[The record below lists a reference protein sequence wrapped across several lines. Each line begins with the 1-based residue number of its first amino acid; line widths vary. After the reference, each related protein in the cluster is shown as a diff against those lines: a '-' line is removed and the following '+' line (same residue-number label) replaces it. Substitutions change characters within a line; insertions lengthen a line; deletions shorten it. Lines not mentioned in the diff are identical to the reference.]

1 MFQRTKI
8 CTGLLI
14 AIGSGSFTLAG
25 SAFAQDTSVQRVEI
39 IGSSIKRV
47 DTESDA
53 PITTLTRE
61 DIARTGATSVEELMR
76 SVTAAQSS
84 GSTAAASGSG
94 ATTGG
99 ISTLS
104 LRGLGPSRTLI
115 LVNGLR
121 SAPYGS
127 PSDSIA
133 VDIDSIPV
141 SAIERIEILKE
152 GAGAI
157 YGSDAV
163 AGVVNFVLRK
173 NFTGTEVSGYAGTS
187 YDAKGSVFKGS
198 LIQGFD
204 LGGKGNATL
213 VITGEHDLPLY
224 GKDRGF
230 ADTSIFPSH
239 DNNGASSNS
248 FPGNI
253 TIPGV
258 SGTFNPAVPVDPTTH
273 LPNGTANCGPNSV
286 YNAQFGATKCL
297 FDPAPFVSLDPD
309 IKKVGVLFNGSYNL
323 SDNMTLH
330 GDASLTNKKSFT
342 SIQPA
347 PINASFGIPFTL
359 TTASPYY
366 PTAFVTALTNGT
378 TPALNVAYRP
388 FITGDRALTD
398 TSTNERATI
407 GLDGN
412 VGGWDYSGNLLYSA
426 SQVNESLVSGYF
438 RIHGGAASGGPGI
451 VPLLAGQDKDA
462 SGNTIWVNP
471 FGDSTAAALA
481 AAAATN
487 FTGSAF
493 KTSTSL
499 EDAQFKLSR
508 DDLFK
513 LPGGGVGVA
522 LGAEARRDSYALSSA
537 PALASGDISG
547 YGGSFSPIN
556 KSRNVYS
563 LFGELDIPVIKDFNI
578 DAAVRYDRYGS
589 TTNPN
594 SVANSTSTLETIGT
608 VDANNNP
615 LSLPDSVVSSVAQ
628 QSVTNASSF
637 GHTTGK
643 IGAKWEVSKQFL
655 FRGTYSTGFRAPSL
669 LELYQPL
676 QSGVTA
682 VFNDPK
688 RCNAEG
694 GQGADCAAQY
704 NEFTGGNGALKPER
718 SSTYTLGTVIEPIKD
733 VSFALDYFHTKL
745 KDEIST
751 LDPNFMLAHEAQYS
765 QFIIR
770 GPADGVGTG
779 GEIIAVDQR
788 EQNIGEAIV
797 AGLDF
802 DLHGTAKVASGT
814 YGLGIGGTWQT
825 KWDNV
830 NPDGSKSSQI
840 GLTSSSTAGFTPRVK
855 LTTEGTYRTPG
866 GVYEFTAIYNWQSGA
881 HDVCGNEDQDDFGNC
896 AAGFSPPK
904 VKSYGTADFQ
914 VKWDPSK
921 MFTGSFGVKDA
932 FQAKV
937 PYVNGAGGAFQG
949 GYDPTYVDP
958 HGRFWYTS
966 ATVRF

>member
-14 AIGSGSFTLAG
+14 AIGSGSFAMTG
-25 SAFAQDTSVQRVEI
+25 SAFAQDTTGVQRVEI

-53 PITTLTRE
+53 PITTISRE
-61 DIARTGATSVEELMR
+61 EIAKTGATSVEELLR
-76 SVTAAQSS
+76 SVTAAQSG
-84 GSTAAASGSG
+84 GSTAAASASG

-99 ISTLS
+99 ISTVS
-104 LRGLGPSRTLI
+104 LRGLGPSRTLV

-141 SAIERIEILKE
+141 AAIERIEILKE

-163 AGVVNFVLRK
+163 AGVINFVLRK
-173 NFTGTEVSGYAGTS
+173 NYTGTEVNAYAGTS
-187 YDAKGSVFKGS
+187 YDAKASVFKAS
-198 LIQGFD
+198 LMQGFD
-204 LGGKGNATL
+204 LGGKGNATII
-213 VITGEHDLPLY
+213 VTGEHDSPLY

-230 ADTSIFPSH
+230 ADTSIFPAH
-239 DNNGASSNS
+239 DQNGASSNS

-258 SGTFNPAVPVDPTTH
+258 KGTFNPALPVDPITH
-273 LPNGTANCGPNSV
+273 RALPSDTAADCGPNSTFIP
-286 YNAQFGATKCL
+286 QFSEPAGTKPGAKCL
-297 FDPAPFVSLDPD
+297 FDPAPFVSLEPD
-309 IKKVGVLFNGSYNL
+309 IKKVGILFNGSYNV
-323 SDNMTLH
+323 SDSMTLH
-330 GDASLTNKKSFT
+330 ADASITNKKQFT

-347 PINASFGIPFTL
+347 PVTSTTYPPL
-359 TTASPYY
+359 TTANPFY
-366 PTAFVTALTNGT
+366 PTAFVTGLTGGA
-378 TPALNVAYRP
+378 TPALAVSFRP

-398 TSTNERATI
+398 TSTNERFAF
-407 GLDGN
+407 GVDGN
-412 VGGWDYSGNLLYSA
+412 LGGWDYSGNLLYSA
-426 SQVNESLVSGYF
+426 SQVNESLVSGFY
-438 RIHGGAASGGPGI
+438 RQNGSASTGPGL
-451 VPLLAGQDKDA
+451 VPLLGGQDKDA
-462 SGNTIWVNP
+462 AGNTLWVNP
-471 FGDSTAAALA
+471 FGANSDAVVAAAHA
-481 AAAATN
+481 AN

-493 KTSTSL
+493 RTSTSL
-499 EDAQFKLSR
+499 QDAQFKVSR

-522 LGAEARRDSYALSSA
+522 FGAEARKDGYELSSA
-537 PALASGDISG
+537 PALASGDLAG

-563 LFGELDIPVIKDFNI
+563 LFSELDVPVIKDLNI

-594 SVANSTSTLETIGT
+594 VAADATNTLNTQISAL
-608 VDANNNP
+608 DANNNLLTLAP
-615 LSLPDSVVSSVAQ
+615 GDVANLAN
-628 QSVTNASSF
+628 QSVTNAGSF

-643 IGAKWEVSKQFL
+643 IGAKWELNKQFL

-669 LELYQPL
+669 LELYGPL
-676 QSGVTA
+676 ASGLTA
-682 VFNDPK
+682 VINDPK

-694 GQGADCAAQY
+694 GSGADCATQF
-704 NEFTGGNGALKPER
+704 NTINGGNGALKPER
-718 SSTYTLGTVIEPIKD
+718 SSTWTLGTVLEPIKD

-745 KDEIST
+745 KDEISS
-751 LDPNFMLAHEAQYS
+751 LDPNYILSHEAQYGS
-765 QFIIR
+765 LVYRDPRTAGEFPPG
-770 GPADGVGTG
+770 GPDTVGTG

-802 DLHGTAKVASGT
+802 DLHGTTKLSVGT
-814 YGLGIGGTWQT
+814 FGLGIGGTWQT

-830 NPDGSKSSQI
+830 NPDGSHSSQI
-840 GLTSSSTAGFTPRVK
+840 AQTSSSAVGFTPRVK
-855 LTTEGTYRTPG
+855 LTTEGSYRTPDG
-866 GVYEFTAIYNWQSGA
+866 KLEFTGIYNWQSGA
-881 HDVCGNEDQDDFGNC
+881 HDVCGGNDQDDFGNC
-896 AAGFSPPK
+896 ATGFSPPK

-914 VKWDPSK
+914 VKWDPTK
-921 MFTGSFGVKDA
+921 MFSGALGVKDA

-937 PYVNGAGGAFQG
+937 PYVNGSGGAF
-949 GYDPTYVDP
+949 
-958 HGRFWYTS
+958 
-966 ATVRF
+966 